1 MKKIGITLNID
12 VTKIDKT
19 RLYAGH
25 KGTYL
30 DLTTFIDLVPENE
43 YGNHGFVTQSM
54 TKEEREEKVRLPILG
69 NVRLIYQDSETSQ
82 SNVTNIQANY
92 NPEQEKK
99 PEPEPEPLGDDDI
112 PF

>member
-30 DLTTFIDLVPENE
+30 DLTTFIDLGPE
-43 YGNHGFVTQSM
+43 
-54 TKEEREEKVRLPILG
+54 
-69 NVRLIYQDSETSQ
+69 IYD
-82 SNVTNIQANY
+82 
-92 NPEQEKK
+92 
-99 PEPEPEPLGDDDI
+99 
-112 PF
+112 